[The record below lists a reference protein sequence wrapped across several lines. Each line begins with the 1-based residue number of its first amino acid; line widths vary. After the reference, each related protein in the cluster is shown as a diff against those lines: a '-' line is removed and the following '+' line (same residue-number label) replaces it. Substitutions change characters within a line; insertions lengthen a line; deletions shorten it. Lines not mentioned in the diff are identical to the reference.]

1 MKRDT
6 QKTAQ
11 DHAQQAKRTRKVLRL
26 DKETLRVM
34 NGGSKDPVVLEPSW
48 RPSQCPTRC
57 F

>member
-1 MKRDT
+1 MKKDT

-11 DHAQQAKRTRKVLRL
+11 DHAQQDEPTRKGLRI

-34 NGGSKDPVVLEPSW
+34 NGGSRGPEVNSPS
-48 RPSQCPTRC
+48 RPSQCPTMC